1 MVLVSS
7 TAVSPILAPRPAGP
21 PPTWAQSIAAY
32 DLLASEYDA
41 DSHRTTRGLEQA
53 EIDAVP
59 AAGLAPALSRPGAT
73 VLEVGAGTGVLT
85 EALLRPLRGGYL
97 VFSDPAPGMVARA
110 TERLAGIRKSSPV
123 VPMIAGASEMAT
135 RVGFRPD
142 VIAAGLADP
151 YLSHALLQTLV
162 RIGRRDTRVFVTVPS
177 RRWAVAERQRLGIP
191 IDRTRFRT
199 ASGDEVFSRSVTLD
213 APELRELFEQ
223 SGLRGVESGMIAV
236 EDWIG
241 DPQPEIAW
249 AVGRP
254 TLAACP

>member
-1 MVLVSS
+1 VGS
-7 TAVSPILAPRPAGP
+7 TALKPILAPRPASS
-21 PPTWAQSIAAY
+21 PPTEAQSVVAY
-32 DLLASEYDA
+32 DLLAAEYDA
-41 DSHRTTRGLEQA
+41 DSHRTTRGLERA
-53 EIDAVP
+53 GINAVR
-59 AAGLAPALSRPGAT
+59 AANLIGVLSRPGAT

-110 TERLAGIRKSSPV
+110 TERLAGIGKSSLA

-151 YLSHALLQTLV
+151 YLSPSLLQALMRV
-162 RIGRRDTRVFVTVPS
+162 GRRDTRVFVTVPS

-199 ASGDEVFSRSVTLD
+199 VAGDEVFSRSVTLD
-213 APELRELFEQ
+213 APELGDLFEQ
-223 SGLRGVESGMIAV
+223 NGLRRVKSGTIAAQ
-236 EDWIG
+236 DWIG

-249 AVGRP
+249 AVGQP
-254 TLAACP
+254 TLADCP

>member
-1 MVLVSS
+1 MNS
-7 TAVSPILAPRPAGP
+7 TALEPILAPRPAGP
-21 PPTWAQSIAAY
+21 PPTGAQSVATY

-53 EIDAVP
+53 GIDAVC
-59 AAGLAPALSRPGAT
+59 AASLAAVLSRPGAT

-110 TERLAGIRKSSPV
+110 TERLAGLGKSSLA

-151 YLSHALLQTLV
+151 YLSHSLLQALV
-162 RIGRRDTRVFVTVPS
+162 RVGRRDTRVFVTVPS
-177 RRWAVAERQRLGIP
+177 RRWAVAERQRLGVP

-199 ASGDEVFSRSVTLD
+199 AAGDEVFSRSLALD
-213 APELRELFEQ
+213 APELRDLLEQ
-223 SGLRGVESGMIAV
+223 SGLQRVESGTIAA

-254 TLAACP
+254 TLAACS

>member
-1 MVLVSS
+1 MSS
-7 TAVSPILAPRPAGP
+7 TALKPILAPQSAGP
-21 PPTWAQSIAAY
+21 PPTGAQSVAAY

-41 DSHRTTRGLEQA
+41 NFHRTTRGLEQA
-53 EIDAVP
+53 GIDAVR
-59 AAGLAPALSRPGAT
+59 AASLAAALSKPDAM

-85 EALLRPLRGGYL
+85 EALLRPMRGGHL

-110 TERLAGIRKSSPV
+110 TERLAGMGRSSLA

-151 YLSHALLQTLV
+151 YLSNALLQALV

-199 ASGDEVFSRSVTLD
+199 VEGDEIFSRSLALD
-213 APELRELFEQ
+213 APELRDLFEQ
-223 SGLRGVESGMIAV
+223 SGLRRVESGMIAA

-254 TLAACP
+254 MLAACS